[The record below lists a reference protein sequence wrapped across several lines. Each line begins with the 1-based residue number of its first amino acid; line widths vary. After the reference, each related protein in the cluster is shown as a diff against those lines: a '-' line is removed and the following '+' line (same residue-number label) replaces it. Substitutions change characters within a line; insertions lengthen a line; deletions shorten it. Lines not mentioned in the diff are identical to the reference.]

1 MPRRLGFGEL
11 WSLPEGLVATGG
23 PGRDRRPRI
32 PKIFRLRQI
41 RKPNNQRPTGS
52 GRWVKNSLKSQQPG
66 NNHGRWL
73 PCSMTRVM
81 QSRACIAY
89 SRTRDYCCTAARGD
103 PLIARSCMSEA
114 SSRARGV
121 RACVPY
127 CRTALYGFPTAKC
140 GNLLVWRH
148 EMRSEGVANRP
159 NGQRFWGQETS
170 LCLLHLPTVLQ
181 RPC

>member
-1 MPRRLGFGEL
+1 LLGSLVRKGNEQQRTHLAQRTSNCGNWTTWGQMTASWKRTRLGKQQVAASGLLKALNTVVEL
-11 WSLPEGLVATGG
+11 ARARTPQS
-23 PGRDRRPRI
+23 
-32 PKIFRLRQI
+32 
-41 RKPNNQRPTGS
+41 
-52 GRWVKNSLKSQQPG
+52 
-66 NNHGRWL
+66 
-73 PCSMTRVM
+73 CMTRVM

-89 SRTRDYCCTAARGD
+89 SRTCDYCRTAARGD

-127 CRTALYGFPTAKC
+127 CRIALYGFPTAKC
-140 GNLLVWRH
+140 DNLLVWRR

-159 NGQRFWGQETS
+159 NGQQFWDQETS
-170 LCLLHLPTVLQ
+170 LCLLQLPTVLQ